1 MKKVIFV
8 KNRIINYIIYS
19 MKKISLYLILLIFV
33 SNCGFKVIDMSEQN
47 NFSIANIETT
57 GQSKINYIIK
67 NNLLKSTRKDINEI
81 NIKLETEKI
90 RSIKEK
96 NIKNEITKY
105 EILIVVNVK
114 IIENKNN
121 KNHNITVRDTG
132 DYNVA
137 EQNSTTRNNEKQLIK
152 LMSNSLSD
160 KILNKINSTLNDN

>member
-1 MKKVIFV
+1 
-8 KNRIINYIIYS
+8 

-114 IIENKNN
+114 IIQNKNN
-121 KNHNITVRDTG
+121 KKHNITVRDTG

>member
-1 MKKVIFV
+1 
-8 KNRIINYIIYS
+8 